1 MNNFF
6 LIFKGFIIG
15 VAKIMPGVS
24 GAILSI
30 SFGVYERILYI
41 ISHPFKVKFDD
52 LKFLLFL
59 LIGAVLGIVLLCD
72 TLKWCLNKYYFI
84 TMCVFIG
91 LIFGGFS
98 EITNEIK
105 NYKLSYLF
113 LFIISLCIVLFLTSL
128 GSGGESS
135 SNHYFIMGSIESA
148 TTIIPG
154 ISGTAI
160 FMALGWY
167 ESLLETIKGVLTF
180 STPIDISFYFLS
192 WFIISTILISW
203 VITYAFRVRKNEAYV
218 CVLGFM
224 CASLFGMISSLF
236 DYFNTFNLLLGII
249 LFSLG
254 YFITYKLNSLFSN
267 F

>member
-6 LIFKGFIIG
+6 LVLKGFIIG
-15 VAKIMPGVS
+15 IAKIMPGVS

-41 ISHPFKVKFDD
+41 ISHPFKVKYDD
-52 LKFLLFL
+52 LKFLFFL

-72 TLKWCLNKYYFI
+72 VLKWCLNKYFFI
-84 TMCVFIG
+84 TMCIFIG

-98 EITNEIK
+98 EITSEINGFK
-105 NYKLSYLF
+105 FSYLF
-113 LFIISLCIVLFLTSL
+113 LFIISFCFVLFVTFL
-128 GSGGESS
+128 GSNSGS

-167 ESLLETIKGVLTF
+167 KSLLETIKGVLTF
-180 STPIDISFYFLS
+180 SAPIDVCFCFLS
-192 WFIISTILISW
+192 GFIVSTILISW
-203 VITYAFRVRKNEAYV
+203 IITCAFRVCKNEAYV

-224 CASLFGMISSLF
+224 CASLFGMIFSLF
-236 DYFNTFNLLLGII
+236 DYFSIFNLLFGLL
-249 LFSLG
+249 LFSFG

>member
-1 MNNFF
+1 MNDFF
-6 LIFKGFIIG
+6 LILKGFIIG
-15 VAKIMPGVS
+15 IAKIMPGVS

-41 ISHPFKVKFDD
+41 ISHPFKIKFDD
-52 LKFLLFL
+52 LKFLVL
-59 LIGAVLGIVLLCD
+59 LLSGATLGIVLLCD
-72 TLKWCLNKYYFI
+72 VLKWCLANYYFI
-84 TMCVFIG
+84 TMCIFIG

-98 EITNEIK
+98 EITSEIK
-105 NYKLSYLF
+105 GFKLSYLF
-113 LFIISLCIVLFLTSL
+113 LFIISFCLVLFITNL
-128 GSGGESS
+128 GSGSSNS
-135 SNHYFIMGSIESA
+135 SNHYFLMGSIESA

-180 STPIDISFYFLS
+180 NSSLMVSFWFLS
-192 WFIISTILISW
+192 GFLISTILLSW
-203 VITYAFRVRKNEAYV
+203 IITLAFRKYKSEAYV
-218 CVLGFM
+218 CVFGFM
-224 CASLFGMISSLF
+224 CASLYGMISSLF
-236 DYFNTFNLLLGII
+236 SYFNVFNLLLGAF
-249 LFSLG
+249 LFFLG

>member
-6 LIFKGFIIG
+6 LILKGFIIG
-15 VAKIMPGVS
+15 IAKIMPGVS

-41 ISHPFKVKFDD
+41 VSHPFKIKFDD
-52 LKFLLFL
+52 LKFLFFL
-59 LIGAVLGIVLLCD
+59 LVGAMLGIILLCD
-72 TLKWCLNKYYFI
+72 FLKWCLNKYYFI

-98 EITNEIK
+98 EITSEIK
-105 NYKLSYLF
+105 DFKLSYLV
-113 LFIISLCIVLFLTSL
+113 LFIISFCLVLFITSL
-128 GSGGESS
+128 DSSNGS
-135 SNHYFIMGSIESA
+135 SNHYFLMGSIESA

-167 ESLLETIKGVLTF
+167 ESLLETIKNVLTF
-180 STPIDISFYFLS
+180 NVGRNVSFYFLS
-192 WFIISTILISW
+192 GFIVSTILISW
-203 VITYAFRVRKNEAYV
+203 IITYAFNKCKKESYA

-224 CASLFGMISSLF
+224 CASIYGMISSLF
-236 DYFNTFNLLLGII
+236 RYFSFFNLLFGLL

-254 YFITYKLNSLFSN
+254 YIITYKINNLFSN

>member
-6 LIFKGFIIG
+6 LILKGFIIG
-15 VAKIMPGVS
+15 IAKIMPGVS

-41 ISHPFKVKFDD
+41 ISHPFKIKFDD
-52 LKFLLFL
+52 LKFLFFL
-59 LIGAVLGIVLLCD
+59 LVGAILGIILLCD
-72 TLKWCLNKYYFI
+72 VLKWCLNKYYFI

-98 EITNEIK
+98 EITSEIK
-105 NYKLSYLF
+105 SFKLSYLF
-113 LFIISLCIVLFLTSL
+113 LLIFSFCLVLFVTSL
-128 GSGGESS
+128 DSNSGS
-135 SNHYFIMGSIESA
+135 SNHYFLMGSIEST

-160 FMALGWY
+160 FMTLGWY

-180 STPIDISFYFLS
+180 SAPIGVSFYFLS
-192 WFIISTILISW
+192 GFVVSTILISW
-203 VITYAFRVRKNEAYV
+203 VITYAFKKCKEEAYV

-224 CASLFGMISSLF
+224 SASLFEMISSLF
-236 DYFNTFNLLLGII
+236 NYFNVFNLLFGIL

>member
-1 MNNFF
+1 
-6 LIFKGFIIG
+6 
-15 VAKIMPGVS
+15 
-24 GAILSI
+24 
-30 SFGVYERILYI
+30 
-41 ISHPFKVKFDD
+41 
-52 LKFLLFL
+52 
-59 LIGAVLGIVLLCD
+59 
-72 TLKWCLNKYYFI
+72 
-84 TMCVFIG
+84 
-91 LIFGGFS
+91 
-98 EITNEIK
+98 
-105 NYKLSYLF
+105 
-113 LFIISLCIVLFLTSL
+113 
-128 GSGGESS
+128 
-135 SNHYFIMGSIESA
+135 
-148 TTIIPG
+148 
-154 ISGTAI
+154 
-160 FMALGWY
+160 MALGWY

-192 WFIISTILISW
+192 GFIISTILISW

>member
-6 LIFKGFIIG
+6 LILKGFIIG
-15 VAKIMPGVS
+15 IAKIMPGVS

-41 ISHPFKVKFDD
+41 ISHPFKIKFDD
-52 LKFLLFL
+52 LKFLFFL
-59 LIGAVLGIVLLCD
+59 LVGAILGIILLCD
-72 TLKWCLNKYYFI
+72 FLKWCLSKYYFI
-84 TMCVFIG
+84 TMCIFIG
-91 LIFGGFS
+91 LIFGGKPEITS
-98 EITNEIK
+98 EIK
-105 NYKLSYLF
+105 GFKLSYLF
-113 LFIISLCIVLFLTSL
+113 LFIISFCLVLFLSFL

-180 STPIDISFYFLS
+180 NAGWNVSFYFLS
-192 WFIISTILISW
+192 GFIVSTILISW
-203 VITYAFRVRKNEAYV
+203 IITFAFKKFKSESYV

-224 CASLFGMISSLF
+224 YASLVGMGFSLF
-236 DYFNTFNLLLGII
+236 DYFSIFNLIFGLL

-254 YFITYKLNSLFSN
+254 YIITYKLNNLFSN

>member
-6 LIFKGFIIG
+6 LILKGFIIG
-15 VAKIMPGVS
+15 IAKIMPGVS

-41 ISHPFKVKFDD
+41 ISHPFKIKFDD
-52 LKFLLFL
+52 LKFLFLL
-59 LIGAVLGIVLLCD
+59 LIGATLGIVLLCD
-72 TLKWCLNKYYFI
+72 VLKWCLANYFFI

-105 NYKLSYLF
+105 GFKLSYLF
-113 LFIISLCIVLFLTSL
+113 LFIISFCLVLFITSL
-128 GSGGESS
+128 DSGTSNGS
-135 SNHYFIMGSIESA
+135 NLYFLMGSIESI

-160 FMALGWY
+160 FMTLGWY

-180 STPIDISFYFLS
+180 NSSLMVSFWFLS
-192 WFIISTILISW
+192 GFLISTILLSW
-203 VITYAFRVRKNEAYV
+203 IITLAFRKYKSEAYV
-218 CVLGFM
+218 CVFGFM
-224 CASLFGMISSLF
+224 CASLYGMISSLF
-236 DYFNTFNLLLGII
+236 NYFNVFNLLFGLL

-254 YFITYKLNSLFSN
+254 YMITYKLNNIFSN

>member
-1 MNNFF
+1 MNDFF
-6 LIFKGFIIG
+6 LILKGFIIG
-15 VAKIMPGVS
+15 IAKIMPGVS

-41 ISHPFKVKFDD
+41 ISHPFRVKFDD
-52 LKFLLFL
+52 LKFLVLL
-59 LIGAVLGIVLLCD
+59 LIGAVIGIVLLCD
-72 TLKWCLNKYYFI
+72 VLKWCLANYYFI
-84 TMCVFIG
+84 TMCIFIG

-98 EITNEIK
+98 EIAGEIK
-105 NYKLSYLF
+105 SFKLSYLF
-113 LFIISLCIVLFLTSL
+113 LFIISFCLVLFITSL
-128 GSGGESS
+128 GSGTSNG
-135 SNHYFIMGSIESA
+135 SNHYFLMGSIESI

-180 STPIDISFYFLS
+180 NSPLMVSFWFLS
-192 WFIISTILISW
+192 GFLISTILLSW
-203 VITYAFRVRKNEAYV
+203 IITLSFRKYKSEAYV
-218 CVLGFM
+218 CVFGFM
-224 CASLFGMISSLF
+224 WASLYGMISSLF
-236 DYFNTFNLLLGII
+236 SYFNVFNLLFGLL

>member
-6 LIFKGFIIG
+6 LILKGFIIG
-15 VAKIMPGVS
+15 IAKIMPGVS

-41 ISHPFKVKFDD
+41 ISRPFKIKFDD
-52 LKFLLFL
+52 LKFLFFL
-59 LIGAVLGIVLLCD
+59 VIGAVLGIILLCD
-72 TLKWCLNKYYFI
+72 VLKWCLNKYYFI

-91 LIFGGFS
+91 LIFGGTS
-98 EITNEIK
+98 EITSEIK
-105 NYKLSYLF
+105 SLKFSYLF
-113 LFIISLCIVLFLTSL
+113 LFIISFCLVLFITSL
-128 GSGGESS
+128 GSGSESS
-135 SNHYFIMGSIESA
+135 SNHYFLMGSIESA

-180 STPIDISFYFLS
+180 SAPLNISLCFLS
-192 WFIISTILISW
+192 GFIVSTILISW
-203 VITYAFRVRKNEAYV
+203 IITFAFKKCKNEAYV

-224 CASLFGMISSLF
+224 CASLFGMVLSLV
-236 DYFNTFNLLLGII
+236 DYFSIFNILFGLF

-254 YFITYKLNSLFSN
+254 YMITYKLNNIFSN

>member
-6 LIFKGFIIG
+6 LILKGFIIG
-15 VAKIMPGVS
+15 IAKIMPGVS

-52 LKFLLFL
+52 LKFLFFL

-72 TLKWCLNKYYFI
+72 FIKWCLIKYYFS
-84 TMCVFIG
+84 TMCIFIG
-91 LIFGGFS
+91 LIFGGIS
-98 EITNEIK
+98 EITSEIK
-105 NYKLSYLF
+105 SFKLSYLF
-113 LFIISLCIVLFLTSL
+113 LFIISFCLVSFLTSL

-135 SNHYFIMGSIESA
+135 SNHYFMMGFIESA

-167 ESLLETIKGVLTF
+167 GSLLGTIKGVLTF
-180 STPIDISFYFLS
+180 SAEKNVSFYFLS
-192 WFIISTILISW
+192 GFIVSTIIISWFITF
-203 VITYAFRVRKNEAYV
+203 AFKKCKSEYYV

-224 CASLFGMISSLF
+224 CASLFGMVFSLL
-236 DYFNTFNLLLGII
+236 DYFSIFNLLFGLL

-254 YFITYKLNSLFSN
+254 YMITYKLNNIFSN

>member
-6 LIFKGFIIG
+6 LILKGFIIG

-30 SFGVYERILYI
+30 SFGIYERILYI
-41 ISHPFKVKFDD
+41 VSHPFRIKFDD
-52 LKFLLFL
+52 LKFLFFL

-128 GSGGESS
+128 GSNSGS

-192 WFIISTILISW
+192 GFIVSTILISW